1 MANTSCS
8 LNIHCI
14 FSTKESAPMLNP
26 ELKERL
32 WAFLG
37 GIAKQNG
44 VAPRCGHDPESL
56 SAFAERSDLLTLKMN
71 YPLAWDEEFDSRFGS
86 RASTPSGNDSPSEVA

>member
-1 MANTSCS
+1 MANTSWS

-14 FSTKESAPMLNP
+14 FSAKEHAPMLNP